1 MAKSEQLQMIKVRL
15 FASLKEIVGSNEILI
30 KINDGDTIA
39 NLKESLFRTYPSL
52 SSVKIPL
59 IYAVNHEVANDSTVL
74 SYQDEVAIFPPVSGG
89 T

>member
-1 MAKSEQLQMIKVRL
+1 MAKSEQLQTIKVRV

-39 NLKESLFRTYPSL
+39 NLKESLFRKYPSL
-52 SSVKIPL
+52 SSVKMPL
-59 IYAVNHEVANDSTVL
+59 IYAVNHEVANDFTVL
-74 SYQDEVAIFPPVSGG
+74 SFQDELAIFPPVSGG